1 MIEAHGDLWEY
12 PADAYVITT
21 NGAVRKDGAA
31 VMGRG
36 VALQAKQKFPGIDRE
51 LGRLLSNYGFNCWI
65 VNKDPIVISFP
76 VKFHWNEKA
85 DPLLIMKSLY
95 ELWDIVTNMLARK
108 ENMVVA
114 MPRPGCGN
122 GQLKWEDIKPLVSF
136 LDDRFVVVNNELA

>member
-12 PADAYVITT
+12 PADVYVITT
-21 NGAVRKDGAA
+21 NGSVKKDGAA

-36 VALQAKQKFPGIDRE
+36 VALQAKEKFKGIDVN
-51 LGRLLSNYGFNCWI
+51 LGHLLSVWGNE
-65 VNKDPIVISFP
+65 VSPIWHNPIILSFP
-76 VKFHWNEKA
+76 VKHYWQEKA
-85 DPLLIMKSLY
+85 DPFLIMESICQLKRAINVQFGA
-95 ELWDIVTNMLARK
+95 DGHG
-108 ENMVVA
+108 VVA